1 MIEAIR
7 KDRKREKDRKR
18 KNRQYFEA
26 FLLGVVFMTFGFE
39 CQLYIK
45 SPCMNH
51 IPCYQPHSGPPLGH
65 LKVS

>member
-1 MIEAIR
+1 MMEAIR

-26 FLLGVVFMTFGFE
+26 FLFGVVFMTFGFE

-45 SPCMNH
+45 VSL
-51 IPCYQPHSGPPLGH
+51 YESYTGSPPLTRFSNNM
-65 LKVS
+65 VS

>member
-39 CQLYIK
+39 CQLYTKVLIK
-45 SPCMNH
+45 YIM
-51 IPCYQPHSGPPLGH
+51 CYQPHSGPHLGF